1 MIYLRNMDDIFNNIA
16 PRNSKKQ
23 NKMCFFDIYKQAENQ
38 SEQKIGH
45 IPKASSNKNI
55 RNGGQR

>member
-1 MIYLRNMDDIFNNIA
+1 
-16 PRNSKKQ
+16 
-23 NKMCFFDIYKQAENQ
+23 MCFFDIYKQAENQ

-45 IPKASSNKNI
+45 IPKAGSNKNI